1 MGAECA
7 EPARLGTVSSWSPDF
22 QFQLAYMEIETMLL
36 VWWVKKGEKTSTF
49 MDYLGYVGV
58 PE

>member
-22 QFQLAYMEIETMLL
+22 KFQLGYMEIETMLL
-36 VWWVKKGEKTSTF
+36 V
-49 MDYLGYVGV
+49 
-58 PE
+58 